1 MSAEREIPAEDSI
14 KVVCRFRPL
23 NDSEEKAGSK
33 FVVKFPNNVEENCIS
48 IAGKVYL
55 FDKVFK
61 PNASQEKVYNEAAK
75 SIVTDVLAGYNGTIF
90 AYGQTSSGKTHTM
103 EGVIGDPTKQGI
115 IPRIVNDI
123 FNHIYAMEVNLEFHI
138 KVSYYEIYMDKIR
151 DLLDVSKIN
160 LSVHEDK
167 NRVPY
172 VKGATERFV
181 SSPEDVFEVIEEGK
195 SNRHIAVTNM
205 NEHSSRS
212 HSVFLINVKQENLE
226 NQKKLSGKLYLVD
239 LAGSEKVSK
248 TGAEGTVLD
257 EAKNINKSLS
267 ALGNVISALADG
279 NKTHI
284 PYRDSK
290 LTRILQE
297 SLGGNARTTI
307 VICCSPASFNESE
320 TKSTLDFG
328 RRAKTVKN
336 VICVNE
342 ELTAEEWK
350 RRYEKEKEKNG
361 RLKGK
366 VEKLEIEL
374 ARWRAG
380 ETVKAEEQIN
390 MDDLMEASTPNLEV
404 EAAAAAAAAAEL
416 AASAA
421 QRAAL
426 ANMTASVAADER
438 ARLATECERLY
449 QQLDDKDEEI
459 NQQSQYAEQLKEQ
472 VMEQEELIANAR
484 REYEALQSE
493 MARIQQ
499 ENESAKEEVKEVL
512 QALEELAVNYDQKS
526 QEIDN
531 KNKDIDALN
540 EELQQKQS
548 LFSTTSTELQQLKD
562 MSSHQKKRITEMLT
576 NLLRDLGEVGQAIAA
591 GESAIDLK
599 MSALAGTDAT
609 KVEEDF
615 TMARLYIS
623 KMKTEAKNIAQ
634 RCTNMESQQSDSNK
648 KISEYEKELGEFRLL
663 ISQHEARM
671 KSLQESMR
679 EAENK
684 KRTLEEQ
691 IDSLREECAK
701 LKAAEHVSAVNAEEK
716 QRAEELR
723 SMFDSQMDELRE
735 AHTRQVSELRDDIA
749 AKQHEMD
756 EMKDVHQKLLLAHQQ
771 MTVDYEKVRQEEA
784 EKSSKLQNIILTN
797 ERREQARKDLK
808 GLEDTVAKELQT
820 LHNLRKLFVQDLQL
834 RIRKNVVN
842 EESEEDGG
850 SLAQKQKIS
859 FLENNLDQLTKVHK
873 QLVRDNAD
881 LRCELPKLEKRLRT
895 TMERVKALETA
906 LKEAKEGAMRDR
918 KRYQYEVDRIKE
930 AVRQK
935 HLGRRGPQAQIAK
948 PIRAGQGASAIRGGG
963 AIGGGGGAVAPLA
976 QANAVNS

>member
-1 MSAEREIPAEDSI
+1 MAMETPREREIAAEDSI

-33 FVVKFPNNVEENCIS
+33 FIVKFPSGGEENCIS
-48 IAGKVYL
+48 IGGKVYL

-61 PNASQEKVYNEAAK
+61 PNATQDKVYNEAAR

-103 EGVIGDPTKQGI
+103 EGVIGDSNKQGI

-123 FNHIYAMEVNLEFHI
+123 FNHIYGMEENLEFHI
-138 KVSYYEIYMDKIR
+138 KISYFEIYMDKIR
-151 DLLDVSKIN
+151 DLLDVSKVN

-167 NRVPY
+167 NRVPF

-181 SSPEDVFEVIEEGK
+181 SSPEEVFEVIEEGK

-307 VICCSPASFNESE
+307 IICCSPASFNESE

-328 RRAKTVKN
+328 KRAKTIKN
-336 VICVNE
+336 VVCVNE

-350 RRYEKEKEKNG
+350 RRYEREKEKAA
-361 RLKGK
+361 RFKGK
-366 VEKLEIEL
+366 VEKLEAEL
-374 ARWRAG
+374 SRWRQG
-380 ETVKAEEQIN
+380 ETVKPEEQV
-390 MDDLMEASTPNLEV
+390 NLV
-404 EAAAAAAAAAEL
+404 EAQDVVTPITMSIEGKLDDGPMPATPGGNLMAGSLSNE
-416 AASAA
+416 
-421 QRAAL
+421 
-426 ANMTASVAADER
+426 ER
-438 ARLATECERLY
+438 QKLEEERERLY

-459 NQQSQYAEQLKEQ
+459 NQQSQYVEKLKEQ
-472 VMEQEELIANAR
+472 MEEQEELIASTR
-484 REYEALQSE
+484 RDYEQLQQE
-493 MARIQQ
+493 MNRIQQ

-526 QEIDN
+526 QEVEV
-531 KNKDIDALN
+531 KNKEQEALTEELVAKQAALN
-540 EELQQKQS
+540 
-548 LFSTTSTELQQLKD
+548 TTSSELQQLRD
-562 MSSHQKKRITEMLT
+562 MSAHQRKRIAEMLA
-576 NLLRDLGEVGQAIAA
+576 NFLKDLGEIGVAIGGDENLKVAP
-591 GESAIDLK
+591 ESNGKL
-599 MSALAGTDAT
+599 
-609 KVEEDF
+609 EEEF
-615 TMARLYIS
+615 TVARLFIS
-623 KMKTEAKNIAQ
+623 KMKSEVKNLVQ
-634 RCTNMESQQSDSNK
+634 RCQGLESFQLDCNK
-648 KISEYEKELGEFRLL
+648 KVAEYEKDLAECRLL
-663 ISQHEARM
+663 ITQHEARM
-671 KSLQESMR
+671 QMLAESMKVA
-679 EAENK
+679 EAR
-684 KRTLEEQ
+684 KRTLEED
-691 IDSLREECAK
+691 IDALREECAK
-701 LKAAEHVSAVNAEEK
+701 LKAAEQVQAVTNKEKAEEK
-716 QRAEELR
+716 EAATKMRVALEE
-723 SMFDSQMDELRE
+723 QMDQLRDAHQKQVAALRDELSE
-735 AHTRQVSELRDDIA
+735 KQELISEL
-749 AKQHEMD
+749 
-756 EMKDVHQKLLLAHQQ
+756 KDLNQKFTLAHQQ
-771 MTVDYEKVRQEEA
+771 MQADYERLKQEEA
-784 EKSSKLQNIILTN
+784 NKSVKLQELILLN

-808 GLEDTVAKELQT
+808 SLEDTVAKELQT
-820 LHNLRKLFVQDLQL
+820 LHNLRKLFVEDIQT
-834 RIRKNVVN
+834 RIKKTMN
-842 EESEEDGG
+842 SEENEDDV
-850 SLAQKQKIS
+850 SALTQKQKIS

-881 LRCELPKLEKRLRT
+881 LRCELPKLEKRLRGT
-895 TMERVKALETA
+895 TERVKALEMA
-906 LKEAKEGAMRDR
+906 LRDAKEGAMRDR
-918 KRYQYEVDRIKE
+918 KRYQFEVDRIKE

-935 HLGRRGPQAQIAK
+935 SLARRGPIPQIAK
-948 PIRAGQGASAIRGGG
+948 PIRAGQHHLTNFNVIRTGNRDMGHN
-963 AIGGGGGAVAPLA
+963 V
-976 QANAVNS
+976 Q